1 MSDTSGHHGYDELR
15 ISVDWLMEIYGF
27 LLIALTGGLAGVIVC
42 LYYMKKGQF
51 EDPEDP
57 KYQMFRDDE

>member
-1 MSDTSGHHGYDELR
+1 
-15 ISVDWLMEIYGF
+15 MEIFCF
-27 LLIALTGGLAGVIVC
+27 LLIALVGGLAGVGVFI
-42 LYYMKKGQF
+42 YHMKKGQF

>member
-1 MSDTSGHHGYDELR
+1 
-15 ISVDWLMEIYGF
+15 MEIYGF